1 MQIILCNL
9 GIVVITPIS
18 IWVDVC
24 NNTRGIGEDGRN
36 APGIVGVSCN
46 GFCILINNSNYITL
60 KILDEIVGKVV
71 VEDTANAVLVI
82 VERNEG
88 VFVPSL
94 AENLSAVKRISVKNT
109 VDLFAGSDAV
119 CIVGVGI
126 AVKGR
131 KLSAP
136 IIPFSLL
143 SVKKNSSL
151 KVYFEARSVERI
163 DL

>member
-1 MQIILCNL
+1 MEIIQLNL
-9 GIVVITPIS
+9 FIVVVGTISKRVDGCDANRILRNGAYTP
-18 IWVDVC
+18 C
-24 NNTRGIGEDGRN
+24 
-36 APGIVGVSCN
+36 IVRVSCDSLS
-46 GFCILINNSNYITL
+46 ILINDCNYVTL
-60 KILDEIVGKVV
+60 QVLDEVVGNVV
-71 VEDTANAVLVI
+71 VKDTANAVLVV
-82 VERNEG
+82 VEGNEG
-88 VFVPSL
+88 VTTPSL
-94 AENLSAVKRISVKNT
+94 TQNLSAVKRVSVENAIN
-109 VDLFAGSDAV
+109 LLAGSDAV